1 MTFQTS
7 RTVRLTKLWSSVGIL
22 AMLLP
27 ILPAS
32 PVGAGE
38 GMPDRSG
45 VIIRIAGEITPTT
58 LESLRRRIDDAR
70 TLNAQVLIFE
80 LNTQGGRLDSA
91 IEICD
96 LIKNQGDVTTVAWI
110 NTTAHSAGALIAV
123 ACDEIVMAR
132 SSRIGDSQAILG
144 GPLGVMPIPEELQ
157 PKMLTPLLHEF
168 ETSAQ
173 LHGYS
178 PALSEAFVRPE
189 LVVWWLENVNTG
201 ERKFISVEVSREEK
215 DTETDEEK
223 SAEAGEEEGAATG
236 AEGKET
242 REREVQPAAPVDD
255 EWKLVETY
263 FDEIIGAK
271 TKVLQP
277 IVRNDRLLQMS
288 AGQAIAYGFCKGI
301 VVDENNLTAHYGLS
315 SVVRVKPSWS
325 EHLAGWLTSMW
336 VRGFLLVLILLG
348 AYVEFNTP
356 GVGVPGLVAL
366 ICLAVFI
373 GAPYLT
379 GLANIWEIVVILAGV
394 ALIAVEVF
402 AIPGFG
408 VFGIAGIT
416 LVALGM
422 LGTFVPDEP
431 NHWLPIYIPRLES
444 TLETLKA
451 ALATMA
457 SSAVVSFVGMVILS
471 KYLPKVPAIKG
482 LMPANPTPSEV
493 AVDDP
498 YRGHARV
505 GDLGVADS
513 PLMPGGKARFG
524 SLLVDVV
531 TEGEFVEPAIQ
542 VEVIERRGNR
552 VVVRAVSQ

>member
-1 MTFQTS
+1 MVS
-7 RTVRLTKLWSSVGIL
+7 IL
-22 AMLLP
+22 AGLLP
-27 ILPAS
+27 ML
-32 PVGAGE
+32 GADLAGAE
-38 GMPDRSG
+38 EPPQDRTG

-70 TLNAQVLIFE
+70 GLDAQVLIFE

-96 LIKNQGDVTTVAWI
+96 LIKNQSDIKTVAWI

-178 PALSEAFVRPE
+178 PVLSEAFVRPE

-201 ERKFISVEVSREEK
+201 ERKFVSVEAPRKEK
-215 DTETDEEK
+215 DRETDEEK
-223 SAEAGEEEGAATG
+223 GSGKDKEDG
-236 AEGKET
+236 AEPPADVKET
-242 REREVQPAAPVDD
+242 PPGKVQPAAPVDD

-263 FDEIIGAK
+263 FDEVIGAK
-271 TKVLQP
+271 TEVLQP

-288 AGQAIAYGFCKGI
+288 AGQAIAYGFCKG
-301 VVDENNLTAHYGLS
+301 VVADESSLIAHYELS
-315 SVVRVKPSWS
+315 SVLRVKPSWS

-366 ICLAVFI
+366 ICLTVFV

-379 GLANIWEIVVILAGV
+379 GLANIWEIVVILAGFS
-394 ALIAVEVF
+394 LIVVEIFV
-402 AIPGFG
+402 IPGFG
-408 VFGIAGIT
+408 AFGIAGIT
-416 LVALGM
+416 LVAVGM

-431 NHWLPIYIPRLES
+431 NHWFPFYIPRLES
-444 TLETLKA
+444 TVETLKA

-457 SSAVVSFVGMVILS
+457 SSTVVSLVGMVILS
-471 KYLPKVPAIKG
+471 KYLPKVPAIQG
-482 LMPANPTPSEV
+482 LMPANPTPSDV

-505 GDLGVADS
+505 GDVGVADS

-531 TEGEFVEPAIQ
+531 TEGEFVEPAVQ

-552 VVVRAVSQ
+552 VVVRAVK